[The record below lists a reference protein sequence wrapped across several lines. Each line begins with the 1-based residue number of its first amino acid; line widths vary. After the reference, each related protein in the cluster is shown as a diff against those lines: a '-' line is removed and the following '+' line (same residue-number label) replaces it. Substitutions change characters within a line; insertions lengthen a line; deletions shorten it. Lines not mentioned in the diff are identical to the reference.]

1 MTTSSDALKA
11 QVREKYGE
19 LAKTSSSCCGTPAVS
34 DDVCVSESYAEVD
47 GYSPDA
53 DLGLGCGIPTEF
65 AQIQPGERVID
76 LGSGAGLDAFVAR
89 RTVGAEGFVL
99 GVDMTEEMVEKARK
113 NAHQIGY
120 ENVAFRLGD
129 IEDLPV
135 EDDAFDLALSN
146 CVLNLVPD
154 KARAF
159 REIHRVLRPERQRGS
174 GLGPR
179 PGGRFCISD
188 IVSVGRLPDTLR
200 EAAELYVG
208 CIAGALPK
216 DDYLDVIRAAG
227 FADVTVAQ
235 ERRIELPDEMLR
247 EYLSEDDLAAFRAS
261 GAGVLSVT
269 VLGWVEGNG

>member
-1 MTTSSDALKA
+1 MTTSSDALKT

-19 LAKTSSSCCGTPAVS
+19 IAETNSSCCAPSDSEEVVLGCAPSAS
-34 DDVCVSESYAEVD
+34 DDVCVSESYADID

-65 AQIQPGERVID
+65 ARLQPGERVID

-99 GVDMTEEMVEKARK
+99 GVDMTEAMVEKARA
-113 NAHQIGY
+113 NAEQLGY
-120 ENVAFRLGD
+120 ENVEFRLGD

-154 KARAF
+154 KAQAF
-159 REIHRVLRPERQRGS
+159 REIHRVL
-174 GLGPR
+174 R

-188 IVSVGRLPDTLR
+188 IVSVGRLPNAIR

-227 FADVTVAQ
+227 FTDVTVAK

-247 EYLSEDDLAAFRAS
+247 EYLAGDDLTTFRAS
-261 GAGVLSVT
+261 DAGILSVT
-269 VLGWVEGNG
+269 ILGRVQDNG